1 MVGKK
6 QQNLISR
13 PPVVVVLGHVDHGK
27 SSILEKIKDLKI
39 TAKEAGG
46 ITQHIGAYEV
56 EHQGKKIT
64 FIDTPGHEA
73 FSAMRSRGAK
83 VADIAILV
91 VAAEEG
97 VKPQTKEAIS
107 HIKKAQIPMIVAINK
122 MDKPGA
128 DPEKVKRELSAQDV
142 LVESMGGKVPSV
154 ELSAETG
161 KGISDLLEI
170 ILLVAEMEDLKGS
183 ISQSAEGVLIESYMD
198 SNRGPT
204 TTLILQNGIF
214 KKGDILGTSSAAGKV
229 KIMENF
235 QGAPIEK
242 ALPSMPVIIIGFE
255 NVPGVGERF
264 KVFADIETA
273 KKELEGIVKP
283 GPQVLDIEPD
293 KKVLNL
299 ILKVDVLGS
308 LEAIEKVLKEL
319 PQEKVILRILK
330 GEVGEINESDV
341 KLAQGAKAVIVGFR
355 VKTNPIAQKLS
366 LREKIKIMCFEVIYE
381 LAQAVRQVLE
391 KKVRPEIV
399 RIDLGKVKILA
410 IFRTEKNRQII
421 GGKVI
426 EGEVKRGASL
436 EVFRNEGKVGQGKIT
451 KLQKEKKEIGE
462 VGKGAECGILYQGDT
477 QIEEGD
483 VLKVYT
489 EERRKGEL

>member
-1 MVGKK
+1 LRCNLQKK
-6 QQNLISR
+6 GS
-13 PPVVVVLGHVDHGK
+13 
-27 SSILEKIKDLKI
+27 
-39 TAKEAGG
+39 
-46 ITQHIGAYEV
+46 
-56 EHQGKKIT
+56 
-64 FIDTPGHEA
+64 
-73 FSAMRSRGAK
+73 
-83 VADIAILV
+83 
-91 VAAEEG
+91 
-97 VKPQTKEAIS
+97 
-107 HIKKAQIPMIVAINK
+107 
-122 MDKPGA
+122 
-128 DPEKVKRELSAQDV
+128 
-142 LVESMGGKVPSV
+142 
-154 ELSAETG
+154 
-161 KGISDLLEI
+161 
-170 ILLVAEMEDLKGS
+170 EDLKGD
-183 ISQSAEGVLIESYMD
+183 ISQSAEGVLIESYID

-204 TTLILQNGIF
+204 ATLILQNGIL
-214 KKGDILGTSSAAGKV
+214 KKGDILGSSSTAGKI

-255 NVPGVGERF
+255 NVPGVGEKF
-264 KVFADIETA
+264 KVFTDIETA
-273 KKELEGIVKP
+273 KRGLEGIVKP

-355 VKTNPIAQKLS
+355 VKTNPIAQKLV
-366 LREKIKIMCFEVIYE
+366 LREKIKIMCFEIIYE

-391 KKVRPEIV
+391 KKVRPEVV

-426 EGEVKRGASL
+426 EGEAKRGASL
-436 EVFRNEGKVGQGKIT
+436 EVFRNEEKVGQGKIT